1 MFVCGCFSRV
11 RAAKDYAKATAK
23 AAAKAAAEAAAIKA
37 AGDCGLSPFWA
48 KEDGEVAY
56 KYRFIPR
63 VAVEQ
68 CCACGGGQRCAN
80 AYVVT
85 VEVKDASALT
95 KVRKKLK
102 DKKALAAAITAAVL
116 ISPPSL
122 PSPPHLAGSLP
133 SAALY
138 AETRLTPL
146 PFNRA
151 RLCGRELR
159 RLAKWKFC
167 HLPKSRPKSKPPP
180 LPPLRVVAKKEV
192 ARVLQHPLILFRPA
206 PVRGNPPPP
215 LPSPPQKR

>member
-1 MFVCGCFSRV
+1 M
-11 RAAKDYAKATAK
+11 RAAKDYAKATSK
-23 AAAKAAAEAAAIKA
+23 AAAKAAAKATAIKT

-48 KEDGEVAY
+48 KDEDGEVAY

-151 RLCGRELR
+151 RLCVRELR
-159 RLAKWKFC
+159 HLAKWKFC

-180 LPPLRVVAKKEV
+180 PPPPPPSPLPLRVVAKKKV
-192 ARVLQHPLILFRPA
+192 ARV
-206 PVRGNPPPP
+206 RGDPPP
-215 LPSPPQKR
+215 LLGTIWQP

>member
-1 MFVCGCFSRV
+1 M

-102 DKKALAAAITAAVL
+102 DKKALAAAITEAVL
-116 ISPPSL
+116 ISPPPL
-122 PSPPHLAGSLP
+122 PPYLAGSLP
-133 SAALY
+133 STALY
-138 AETRLTPL
+138 AETHLTPL

-151 RLCGRELR
+151 RFCGRELR
-159 RLAKWKFC
+159 RLANWKFC

-180 LPPLRVVAKKEV
+180 PSPLRMVAKNKV
-192 ARVLQHPLILFRPA
+192 ARVGVHP
-206 PVRGNPPPP
+206 
-215 LPSPPQKR
+215 

>member
-23 AAAKAAAEAAAIKA
+23 AAAKAAAEATAIKA

-48 KEDGEVAY
+48 KEDGEVVY

-85 VEVKDASALT
+85 VEVKDASALA
-95 KVRKKLK
+95 KVKKKLK
-102 DKKALAAAITAAVL
+102 DKKALAAAITEAVL
-116 ISPPSL
+116 IFPPPPL

-138 AETRLTPL
+138 AEIHLTPL

-159 RLAKWKFC
+159 RLANWKFF
-167 HLPKSRPKSKPPP
+167 HLPKSMPKSKPLPP
-180 LPPLRVVAKKEV
+180 SPLRVVAKRKV
-192 ARVLQHPLILFRPA
+192 ARVRVHP
-206 PVRGNPPPP
+206 
-215 LPSPPQKR
+215 